1 MQTGFC
7 LESQSCVLAASHL
20 ERVSLMDTE
29 KDMTQSVDHEN
40 ARRRADSEPL
50 VGLSRPPLYVVPRRQ
65 SSDAAA
71 IWHGDPDLESPEGTS
86 LRDWPT
92 ASAFAPLIAAALRVG
107 DVGLVSQLRADQR
120 YCAAMR
126 RKIRRAQA
134 ASRQGEEVLPSDETG
149 TGEHSPLT

>member
-1 MQTGFC
+1 MRTPD
-7 LESQSCVLAASHL
+7 VVRTPSHW
-20 ERVSLMDTE
+20 
-29 KDMTQSVDHEN
+29 
-40 ARRRADSEPL
+40 L
-50 VGLSRPPLYVVPRRQ
+50 VYLDRHCTLSHRRQ

-107 DVGLVSQLRADQR
+107 DMGLVSQLRADQR

-134 ASRQGEEVLPSDETG
+134 ASRQGEAVLRSDETG